1 MNPTLGVLVLILAIF
16 AFIIGIQ
23 KIKIYRLKSQL
34 KDANKKT
41 VIAWQNHANERE
53 VSAKLDA
60 DLKQA
65 DIEYDALSEEL
76 NGSIKAREIEHH
88 HKQVMQSVHLAQMKI
103 ANDKRDEW
111 HNKYLDVR
119 GENEELIKGIAAN
132 QEHHNTLIEK
142 LDAANN
148 NFLHAAEGAVKYHD
162 LIAMPRRKRD
172 KFISQFRRD
181 NGIKPTKQPIESK
194 EGLVAWLTVKNP
206 TQDEAKQIFELA
218 KEFGISLLGEKLPIK
233 AYPWLWYAGDMI
245 MRCASKH
252 TGSETYVTASEF
264 MRRMRNH
271 VNA

>member
-1 MNPTLGVLVLILAIF
+1 MAAIT
-16 AFIIGIQ
+16 AIIAVVQRLHIQ
-23 KIKIYRLKSQL
+23 SLNTENKDLKQSL
-34 KDANKKT
+34 LTSHK
-41 VIAWQNHANERE
+41 NHANERE

-119 GENEELIKGIAAN
+119 RENEELIKGIAAN

-194 EGLVAWLTVKNP
+194 EGLVRGLTVKNP

-218 KEFGISLLGEKLPIK
+218 KELGMSLLGEKLPIK

>member
-1 MNPTLGVLVLILAIF
+1 
-16 AFIIGIQ
+16 
-23 KIKIYRLKSQL
+23 
-34 KDANKKT
+34 
-41 VIAWQNHANERE
+41 
-53 VSAKLDA
+53 
-60 DLKQA
+60 LKQA

-181 NGIKPTKQPIESK
+181 NRIKPTKQTTKQPIESK
-194 EGLVAWLTVKNP
+194 EGLVRGLTVKSP

-218 KEFGISLLGEKLPIK
+218 KELGIGTYDKKLTSICPSIWVYK
-233 AYPWLWYAGDMI
+233 NRNFEIGI
-245 MRCASKH
+245 CAD
-252 TGSETYVTASEF
+252 TNRDFMTYVTASEF